1 MQIPMLAP
9 EQAPAPPIPTPIFR
23 LHPDTHDQVNH
34 NMNSAANITLEQIAS
49 LAPLLITCATAVI
62 VMLSIAYR
70 RHHFA
75 NATITVLGLN
85 AALFSVLWVGQGPS
99 QNITELLVVDHYAL
113 FFMALV
119 LVISL
124 GCATLSHAYIEQH
137 NGNREE
143 LYVLLLTAAAGGL
156 VLASATHLVSFF
168 IGLELL
174 SVPLYGMVAYR
185 THSRHSLEAGFK
197 YLVLSAV
204 ASAFLLFGMAL
215 IYAATGTMSFG
226 VIAQILNAG
235 SASNSLVITG
245 LAMMIIGLGFKLS
258 LAPFHMWT
266 PDVYE
271 GAPAPVGAFLATA
284 AKVALFAVVVRFMLV
299 LPAAQSEEVRNVLT
313 VLAIAS
319 ILVGNILA
327 LMQNNVKRLLGYS
340 SIAHF
345 GYLLIALIA
354 LGDLSG
360 EKLGVEAVA
369 VYLLA
374 YTAASL
380 GAFGVVTL
388 MSNVADER
396 DADSLQDFRGLFWRK
411 PFLAVIFTV
420 SLLSLAG
427 IPLTAGFVGK
437 FYLATVGVG
446 AGLWYLLGA
455 LIVGSAIGV
464 YYYLRVMT
472 TLFMREAGMS
482 VYDAPNNW
490 GQQSG
495 GMMVALL
502 AVITVFLGI
511 FPQVMI
517 SFLQGTF
524 LAP

>member
-1 MQIPMLAP
+1 
-9 EQAPAPPIPTPIFR
+9 
-23 LHPDTHDQVNH
+23 
-34 NMNSAANITLEQIAS
+34 MNSAANITIEQIAS
-49 LAPLLITCATAVI
+49 LAPLIITCATAII

-70 RHHFA
+70 RHHFF
-75 NATITVLGLN
+75 NASLTVIGLN
-85 AALFSVLWVGQGPS
+85 AALVSVWWVGQHPS
-99 QNITELLVVDHYAL
+99 IGVTELLVVDHYAL

-119 LVISL
+119 LVIAL
-124 GCATLSHAYIEQH
+124 GCATLSYAYIERLR
-137 NGNREE
+137 NNREE
-143 LYVLLLTAAAGGL
+143 LYLLLLTATAGGL
-156 VLASATHLVSFF
+156 VLACSRHLASFF

-174 SVPLYGMVAYR
+174 SVPLYGMIAYR
-185 THSRHSLEAGFK
+185 HHSRHSLEAGFK
-197 YLVLSAV
+197 YLVLSAA

-215 IYAATGTMSFG
+215 IYAATGTMSFTG
-226 VIAQILNAG
+226 IADVLN
-235 SASNSLVITG
+235 SG
-245 LAMMIIGLGFKLS
+245 LAIDPLVMIGLGLMLIGIGFKLS

-284 AKVALFAVVVRFMLV
+284 AKVALFAVVVRFMIILPSEQSQSVRDVLV
-299 LPAAQSEEVRNVLT
+299 

-319 ILVGNILA
+319 ILIGNLLA
-327 LMQNNVKRLLGYS
+327 LMQNNIKRMLGYS

-354 LGDLSG
+354 LGV
-360 EKLGVEAVA
+360 LGIEAVA

-374 YTAASL
+374 YTTASL

-388 MSNVADER
+388 MSNVSEVR
-396 DADSLQDFRGLFWRK
+396 DADSLQDFRGLFWRS
-411 PFLAVIFTV
+411 PYLAVIFTV

-437 FYLATVGVG
+437 FYLATVGVA

-455 LIVGSAIGV
+455 LIIGSAIGV

-472 TLFMREAGMS
+472 TLYMREAGMTHF
-482 VYDAPNNW
+482 DAPKNW
-490 GQQSG
+490 GYQLG
-495 GMMVALL
+495 GIMVAIL
-502 AVITVFLGI
+502 AIITLVLGI
-511 FPQVMI
+511 YPQLMI

>member
-1 MQIPMLAP
+1 
-9 EQAPAPPIPTPIFR
+9 
-23 LHPDTHDQVNH
+23 
-34 NMNSAANITLEQIAS
+34 MNSAANITLEQIAS

-62 VMLSIAYR
+62 VMLSIAFR
-70 RHHFA
+70 RHHFV
-75 NATITVLGLN
+75 NATLTVIGLN
-85 AALFSVLWVGQGPS
+85 AALLSVWWVGTNYPS
-99 QNITELLVVDHYAL
+99 QGVTELLVVDHYAL
-113 FFMALV
+113 FFMGLV
-119 LVISL
+119 LVTSL
-124 GCATLSHAYIEQH
+124 GCATLSHAYIE
-137 NGNREE
+137 NFRGNREE
-143 LYVLLLTAAAGGL
+143 LYLLLLTAAAGGL
-156 VLASATHLVSFF
+156 VLACSRHFASFF

-185 THSRHSLEAGFK
+185 NHSRHSLEAGFK
-197 YLVLSAV
+197 YLVLSAA

-215 IYAATGTMSFG
+215 IYAATGTMSFAG
-226 VIAQILNAG
+226 ITQILNE
-235 SASNSLVITG
+235 SVASNPLVITG
-245 LAMMIIGLGFKLS
+245 LGMMLVGIGFKLS
-258 LAPFHMWT
+258 LAPFHLWT

-271 GAPAPVGAFLATA
+271 GAPAPIGAFLATA

-299 LPAAQSEEVRNVLT
+299 LPSEQSESVRNVL
-313 VLAIAS
+313 VLVAIAS
-319 ILVGNILA
+319 ILIGNLLA
-327 LMQNNVKRLLGYS
+327 LMQSNIKRLLGYS

-354 LGDLSG
+354 LGT
-360 EKLGVEAVA
+360 LGIEAVA

-388 MSNVADER
+388 MSNAADVR

-411 PFLAVIFTV
+411 PYLAVILTV

-427 IPLTAGFVGK
+427 IPLTAGFIGK
-437 FYLATVGVG
+437 FYLATVGVA

-455 LIVGSAIGV
+455 LIIGSAIGV

-472 TLFMREAGMS
+472 TLYMREAGMS
-482 VYDAPNNW
+482 HFDAPRNW
-490 GQQSG
+490 GTQSG
-495 GMMVALL
+495 GMMVAIL
-502 AVITVFLGI
+502 ALITIFLGI